1 MTVIDTY
8 DANLKAAQREA
19 AISKQECAELKSTI
33 VEMEKKMAVLHDN
46 YEQQVDK
53 LEILQ
58 RKGIHETTCNYY
70 TVVYLVIK
78 HVELRNIVW
87 HLIIQ

>member
-8 DANLKAAQREA
+8 DVNLKAAQREA
-19 AISKQECAELKSTI
+19 AISKQECAKLENKI

-46 YEQQVDK
+46 NEQQAEK

-58 RKGIHETTCNYY
+58 RKGIKITCNYY
-70 TVVYLVIK
+70 TVVYL
-78 HVELRNIVW
+78 L
-87 HLIIQ
+87 